1 MISLSSLHQPPCYFN
16 QSVQPSA
23 SVYFKPVTMSNP
35 FIKQRS
41 PVELFVPSFFSKII
55 KKSNICYFS
64 YLLGSAWC
72 PGSRGTKGWDRIQR
86 RPGLSSAVC
95 MTFKIQNFLFVIRCL
110 SHVIVMS
117 NEQSQKRNISLVLHL
132 IGWDWREI
140 FWTNNRTR
148 KERKPIEYQIAFELN
163 WELP

>member
-16 QSVQPSA
+16 QSVQPNA

-64 YLLGSAWC
+64 YLLGSAWS

-132 IGWDWREI
+132 IGWDW
-140 FWTNNRTR
+140 TNNRTR
-148 KERKPIEYQIAFELN
+148 KERKPIESQIDF
-163 WELP
+163 